1 NGGEAGGEIG
11 HGGANETEA
20 TETYV
25 RRATGGVPRRSLAVI
40 AALAGCALVAAVA
53 TGMGPKPLVLAT
65 SGNFVMVYVLGAAAA
80 TRLLPRG
87 GLAHRASIV
96 ALLSA
101 LLLLAT
107 TGWYL
112 LWPLLLTAS
121 AIGYLFITG
130 RRAAAKR

>member
-1 NGGEAGGEIG
+1 
-11 HGGANETEA
+11 
-20 TETYV
+20 
-25 RRATGGVPRRSLAVI
+25 
-40 AALAGCALVAAVA
+40 
-53 TGMGPKPLVLAT
+53 GMGPKPLVLAT